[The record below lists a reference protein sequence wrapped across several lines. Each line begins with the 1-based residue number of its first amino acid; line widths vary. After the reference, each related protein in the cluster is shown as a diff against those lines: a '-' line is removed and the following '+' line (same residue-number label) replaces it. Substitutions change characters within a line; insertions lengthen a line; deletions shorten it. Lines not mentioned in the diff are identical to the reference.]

1 MALIRPHLHEGMVT
15 SLHVGGVHN
24 ANRLPQGQ
32 RVEIAGMIV
41 TRQRPSTA
49 SGVMFML
56 LEDEFGLTNIV
67 VWTAVQDRYRELVRT
82 VPFVIIRGHIDNE
95 KSGLPNVIAEAFEAC
110 PLPSLLTAP
119 GSHDFG

>member
-1 MALIRPHLHEGMVT
+1 
-15 SLHVGGVHN
+15 
-24 ANRLPQGQ
+24 
-32 RVEIAGMIV
+32 MIV

-95 KSGLPNVIAEAFEAC
+95 KSGLPNVIAEEFAAC
-110 PLPSLLTAP
+110 PLPSLIEAP